1 MAFLLSILKLCFCF
15 CFCFYNQVSPW
26 PACLYT
32 NINFA
37 RATRVSSSILGVG
50 GGGGGGGNGEME
62 VKGKWYHTLLQC
74 NMSYMY
80 YVVSTIM

>member
-1 MAFLLSILKLCFCF
+1 MAFLLSILKLVFLF
-15 CFCFYNQVSPW
+15 LFCFYKQVSPW

-37 RATRVSSSILGVG
+37 RATRVSSSIWG
-50 GGGGGGGNGEME
+50 GGGGGGMGRGKSRASGME
-62 VKGKWYHTLLQC
+62 NSHTLLQC